1 MRVRTVV
8 AGLVGA
14 LLVAAPADA
23 RDRIRIVGSSTVFP
37 FTTAVAENFR
47 RVYPNL
53 KPPIVESTGTGGG
66 IKLFCGGVGARHP
79 DIVNASRRI
88 KPSEIAACN
97 RAGVNEIVEVKIGI
111 DGLVLAQAKT
121 GPDLRLTRQQVYEAL
136 AAEPYGR
143 PQRARFWSDIDPSLP
158 RIRIEVI
165 GPPPTSGTRDAF
177 NELYMR
183 AGCDENPAMRELART
198 DSARHAVVC
207 ERVRE
212 DGPYVE
218 GGENDNLIV
227 QKIVANPNAVGAFG
241 YSFFEENADKLRDV
255 PINGVQATPETIADG
270 RYPGARAIYIYVKGE
285 HANSVPGLKEF
296 LTEFTRETTFG
307 PRGYLARRGLV
318 ALPREERAD
327 VRDRARGFVPLRPG
341 EVS

>member
-165 GPPPTSGTRDAF
+165 GPPPRSDRLDFRFSRKAHDLVEHRHEHVEAF
-177 NELYMR
+177 N
-183 AGCDENPAMRELART
+183 RE
-198 DSARHAVVC
+198 AV
-207 ERVRE
+207 
-212 DGPYVE
+212 
-218 GGENDNLIV
+218 
-227 QKIVANPNAVGAFG
+227 
-241 YSFFEENADKLRDV
+241 
-255 PINGVQATPETIADG
+255 
-270 RYPGARAIYIYVKGE
+270 
-285 HANSVPGLKEF
+285 
-296 LTEFTRETTFG
+296 
-307 PRGYLARRGLV
+307 
-318 ALPREERAD
+318 
-327 VRDRARGFVPLRPG
+327 
-341 EVS
+341 